1 MSQTTPVIGYPHYTN
16 IAIAVPLTGRPLVPY
31 FVYAFQNL
39 HPPMNSNV
47 IYMTNFN
54 ERHIPMPGAVADL
67 RNWYTEQ
74 AIANKCKYLFF
85 IDEDVTPP
93 PHALRQLIFQMEHHP
108 DAWAI
113 GGVVC
118 HKAKPTSPM
127 IFRGNGNGPYWD
139 WKLGEF
145 FEVSG
150 IGMGCTLLRV
160 EPFKTLEKPW
170 FKTVDNME
178 AFWDGIPK
186 AEVWTEDLY
195 WCDKAI
201 KAGGKVYAD
210 TSILCDHWDLAT
222 GQPTSLAPGS
232 YPLRRATT
240 ARKGQKKIVDLGCG
254 ESPYQTDE
262 GDVLRVD
269 IRDDVNPDYR
279 ADLRKL
285 PFANAEFDVVYSSHV
300 LEHFPRAD
308 IGKVLDEWIRILK
321 PDGEFRLIV
330 PNLEWAADQ
339 IKLGAM
345 NDDVLNVLYG
355 AQTYGEN
362 FHQMGFTPAAL
373 TSMLKERGFK
383 RMDVELVGYNLCIR
397 AWREPPADLPEL
409 GTPPAKTVA
418 TNGHGKVKGKKVL
431 SKVDKLAKKRK

>member
-1 MSQTTPVIGYPHYTN
+1 MTQIGYPHYTN
-16 IAIAVPLTGRPLVPY
+16 LMVAVPLTGRPLVPY
-31 FVYAFQNL
+31 FTWAYANL
-39 HPPMNSNV
+39 HPPMNHNC
-47 IYMTNFN
+47 IFATNFDQ
-54 ERHIPMPGAVADL
+54 RHVPIPGGVAEL
-67 RNWYTEQ
+67 RNYYVEQ
-74 AIANKCKYLFF
+74 AIANGCKYLFF
-85 IDEDVTPP
+85 LDEDVTAP

-108 DAWAI
+108 EAWAI

-118 HKAKPTSPM
+118 HKATPTAPM

-210 TSILCDHWDLAT
+210 TSILCDHWDMST
-222 GQPTSLAPGS
+222 GLPTTLAPDS
-232 YPLRRATT
+232 CPLRRATT
-240 ARKGQKKIVDLGCG
+240 ASKGQKKIIDLGCG
-254 ESPYQTDE
+254 ESPYETDE
-262 GDVLRVD
+262 GDVLKVD
-269 IRDDVNPDYR
+269 VRDEVKPDYR

-285 PFANAEFDVVYSSHV
+285 PFANAEFDIAYSSHV

-308 IGKVLDEWIRILK
+308 TGKVLDEWIRILK
-321 PDGEFRLIV
+321 PEGELRLIV

-373 TSMLKERGFK
+373 TAMLKERGFK
-383 RMDVELVGYNLCIR
+383 RIDVELMGYNLCIR
-397 AWREPPADLPEL
+397 AWRQPPKDLPSL
-409 GTPPAKTVA
+409 GQPPVDFVKDGKKIAS
-418 TNGHGKVKGKKVL
+418 NGHKRNGNRAAVKR
-431 SKVDKLAKKRK
+431 SKKR